1 VLGGVLAIA
10 VARGDL
16 TTRVVSKV
24 IGAGVLMSPSPPEM
38 SADSML
44 LKRMQRNVSGKRRG
58 GLRTGLSTAPAKKL
72 QRHDSAELSRQRPG
86 RTICCTKTRACA
98 IEFRAARWLR
108 LAAVR
113 SREGRGFWQPI
124 SAPSVVIL
132 VQHLAKQTSF
142 LSLPIP

>member
-1 VLGGVLAIA
+1 LAIA

-86 RTICCTKTRACA
+86 RTIVVRRL
-98 IEFRAARWLR
+98 ELARSSSGQPGGCDLR
-108 LAAVR
+108 RSVR
-113 SREGRGFWQPI
+113 EKVEGFGNQSQRH
-124 SAPSVVIL
+124 PS
-132 VQHLAKQTSF
+132 
-142 LSLPIP
+142 